1 MTMTQAEKE
10 LYLLKWNRFQQRYE
24 RIYTTKLRAALKEQI
39 QQQISLGYITS
50 APIYDVL
57 ISLYRTVGPLWAH
70 ATDVNIRRQQA
81 KAQQPM
87 GFSERIVE
95 LMRQY
100 YGVDLFNDAETIT
113 EYTRTVMQRVFSE
126 AAVTGWSIDEIVR
139 RLEADTEL
147 GAMRARRIARTETVA
162 AANAASIIN
171 ATETGVPMR
180 KIWLAVND
188 KRTRHSHRNVD
199 EVTIPIADAFNV
211 GGTQMTQPGV
221 RTQPNGLEV
230 PAGEVVNCR
239 CTLGYEVI
247 KQPR

>member
-1 MTMTQAEKE
+1 MTPSDKI
-10 LYLLKWNRFQQRYE
+10 LYLQKWNRFQQRYE

-39 QQQISLGYITS
+39 QQQITLGYITS

-57 ISLYRTVGPLWAH
+57 ISLYKTVGPLWAH
-70 ATDVNIRRQQA
+70 ATDVNIRRQA

-113 EYTRTVMQRVFSE
+113 EYTRAVMQRVFSE
-126 AAVTGWSIDEIVR
+126 AAVTGWSIDEIVS
-139 RLEADTEL
+139 RLNEDSEL
-147 GAMRARRIARTETVA
+147 GLMRARRIARTETVA

-171 ATETGVPMR
+171 ATETGIPMR

-199 EVTIPIADAFNV
+199 DVTIPIADAFNV

-221 RTQPNGLEV
+221 RKQPNGLDV